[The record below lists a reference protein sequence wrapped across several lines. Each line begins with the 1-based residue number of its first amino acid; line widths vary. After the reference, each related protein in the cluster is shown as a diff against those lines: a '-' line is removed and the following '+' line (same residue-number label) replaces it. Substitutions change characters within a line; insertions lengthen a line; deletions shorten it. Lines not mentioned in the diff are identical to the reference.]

1 MRGVQYPVIWC
12 GPENPK
18 VPSRLFDFF
27 HNDFDSSFDF
37 YFYSYIF
44 ERLISVLHSYCN
56 AVVSI
61 AMPLFLGRM
70 GNASRAL
77 SLITEHET
85 DVSKAVDFCKEQND
99 DALWDELID
108 KSIHKPGVFSA
119 LLFLVIDRLYR
130 QARLFD
136 NSLLLSKSGPE
147 SKLVVRNFS
156 RFGHNLMWWLVA
168 GWGGSHYFV
177 HWPVRDSGCQLM
189 TWLILGVDMQ
199 LVFTQIMI
207 VCCSLQNE
215 TTP

>member
-1 MRGVQYPVIWC
+1 
-12 GPENPK
+12 
-18 VPSRLFDFF
+18 
-27 HNDFDSSFDF
+27 
-37 YFYSYIF
+37 
-44 ERLISVLHSYCN
+44 
-56 AVVSI
+56 
-61 AMPLFLGRM
+61 MPLFLGRM

-99 DALWDELID
+99 DPLWDELID

-156 RFGHNLMWWLVA
+156 RFGHNLMW
-168 GWGGSHYFV
+168 
-177 HWPVRDSGCQLM
+177 
-189 TWLILGVDMQ
+189 
-199 LVFTQIMI
+199 
-207 VCCSLQNE
+207 
-215 TTP
+215 